1 MKKLWRIY
9 HHSYM
14 IRPTVYRFLV
24 KSAVVLLL
32 AVLWNQF
39 INNGLFTIGYAFLAL
54 GLICMALAWFNYLSL
69 DGVHVNFVFLDK
81 IKEHRSKQR
90 QHIKKDMVDY
100 VQEPV
105 VSFDELEPEERSA
118 CGLMSSFLTGLLFA
132 LLSLFF

>member
-9 HHSYM
+9 HQSYM
-14 IRPTVYRFLV
+14 IRPTVYRFLT

-54 GLICMALAWFNYLSL
+54 GLICMSLAWFNYLSL

-81 IKEHRSKQR
+81 LREHRSKQR

-100 VQEPV
+100 VQESV

-132 LLSLFF
+132 LLSIFF

>member
-9 HHSYM
+9 HQSYM
-14 IRPTVYRFLV
+14 IRPTVYRFLT

-39 INNGLFTIGYAFLAL
+39 INNGLFTIGYVFLAL
-54 GLICMALAWFNYLSL
+54 GLICMSLAWFNYLSL

-81 IKEHRSKQR
+81 LREHRSKQR

-100 VQEPV
+100 VQESV

-132 LLSLFF
+132 LLSIFF

>member
-9 HHSYM
+9 HQSYI
-14 IRPTVYRFLV
+14 IRPTVYRFLT

-54 GLICMALAWFNYLSL
+54 GLICMSLAWFNYLSL

-81 IKEHRSKQR
+81 LREHRSKQR

-100 VQEPV
+100 VQESV

-132 LLSLFF
+132 LLSIFF

>member
-9 HHSYM
+9 HQSYM
-14 IRPTVYRFLV
+14 IRPTVYRFLT

-54 GLICMALAWFNYLSL
+54 GLICMSLAWFNYLSL

-81 IKEHRSKQR
+81 LREHRSKQR

-100 VQEPV
+100 VQVSV

-132 LLSLFF
+132 LLSIFF